1 MELTVINGFI
11 ARWFTELKKLSMMLT
26 QSYKTQGILNSI
38 VSKFLSC
45 KKLCR
50 IILRNKSESE
60 LFSQTFI
67 NEKNVTRAHSIKP
80 KQIAQIFYPPLPKTH
95 IN

>member
-26 QSYKTQGILNSI
+26 QSYKTQGIPNSI

-50 IILRNKSESE
+50 FFE
-60 LFSQTFI
+60 LF
-67 NEKNVTRAHSIKP
+67 
-80 KQIAQIFYPPLPKTH
+80 
-95 IN
+95 